1 MSFDSQPNK
10 AMVLVYINCALATL
24 NARQH
29 IRDAGGE
36 VSHGRIDANVV
47 SAFRATN
54 GTESGSEDI
63 PIDSQLYPL
72 EEAKTQKHHL
82 STTVNG
88 ADSKRMPKFGG
99 VATRVFYH
107 PQSVVSPLLTLRVA
121 IGRHNTP
128 NPNPIMALMNKPP
141 SRFLLVGLAFVLFTS
156 LLVWYSNITSWNDIN
171 LSRFRTSTDPSY
183 SGSSTTSESRCVVRL
198 QQNLR
203 SIPQKRQRVAIAST
217 FGYHFDVYLALAW
230 TMQRVMSRPPNPA
243 AHDLGGNGT
252 VAVYTPEP
260 KFHFG
265 FDKVID
271 ALGLYKGEI
280 KPSENLFDDLDK
292 EVDGHKIDLV
302 VLGTCEVDL
311 RGGSESWHQR
321 LLDVWDLRP
330 DDEKFMV
337 VCIIHDVRDEHWQS
351 HITEWARRGAIRFL
365 PISQHVAN
373 SFKSVLLTRA
383 DNTRNPTIRLAGY
396 EYLKVDTHVPILN
409 LSASDQLWTGS
420 STPKLPLD
428 VDIDLEG
435 IDHSGLGALDSDG
448 VGPASTHITNKMG
461 RKLSRAVIQGSF
473 STERREYET
482 VFRELIESL
491 TDDPSVWGYLPLK
504 EGEEKFVVDPK
515 EKDPFYLYLLG
526 SGGLN
531 IPKALE
537 DMVIVKK
544 DLDYAE
550 FYHLMQTMDICVP
563 AFNPE
568 NGYYRF
574 QASSTMVMAL
584 QCNVPILATR
594 RVRSAYAYA
603 DDDRVMVTRPAVI
616 SEVAALRALRIGNMT
631 SFWDHYTQMAA
642 IGDAVGGDIM
652 KVLPSHGINVYD
664 DLGHMMEAGWR
675 RADAGFESFREGLWK
690 ENERVVEKFLR
701 DL

>member
-1 MSFDSQPNK
+1 M
-10 AMVLVYINCALATL
+10 
-24 NARQH
+24 
-29 IRDAGGE
+29 IRTDILSDLTEAKGNSDVSTRTPQIPSHSPDAGWVTQAQAIAHRTLVRFYVVG
-36 VSHGRIDANVV
+36 SRRRGRWA
-47 SAFRATN
+47 
-54 GTESGSEDI
+54 
-63 PIDSQLYPL
+63 
-72 EEAKTQKHHL
+72 
-82 STTVNG
+82 
-88 ADSKRMPKFGG
+88 
-99 VATRVFYH
+99 
-107 PQSVVSPLLTLRVA
+107 
-121 IGRHNTP
+121 TP
-128 NPNPIMALMNKPP
+128 NLNPIMALLNKRPN
-141 SRFLLVGLAFVLFTS
+141 RFLLVGLAFVLFTS
-156 LLVWYSNITSWNDIN
+156 VLVLYSDITSWNDIN
-171 LSRFRTSTDPSY
+171 PSHFHTSIGPSH
-183 SGSSTTSESRCVVRL
+183 SGSSTTTSGCAARL
-198 QQNLR
+198 EQNLR

-260 KFHFG
+260 EFHFG
-265 FDKVID
+265 FDKIID
-271 ALGLYKGEI
+271 ALGLFKGDI

-292 EVDGHKIDLV
+292 VVDGHKVDLV

-321 LLDVWDLRP
+321 LLDVWDRRS
-330 DDEKFMV
+330 DDEKFML
-337 VCIIHDVRDEHWQS
+337 VCIIHNVRDEHWQP

-365 PISQHVAN
+365 PISQHVAD
-373 SFKSVLLTRA
+373 SFKSLLLTRA
-383 DNTRNPTIRLAGY
+383 DNTHDPALRLAGY
-396 EYLKVDTHVPILN
+396 EYIKLDTHVPILN
-409 LSASDQLWTGS
+409 LSASDQLWLS
-420 STPKLPLD
+420 SSKPKLPLD
-428 VDIDLEG
+428 VDIELEG
-435 IDHSGLGALDSDG
+435 IDHSG
-448 VGPASTHITNKMG
+448 STNVMNKTE

-473 STERREYET
+473 STDRREYVT
-482 VFRELIESL
+482 VFQELIDSL
-491 TDDPSVWGYLPLK
+491 TEDPSVWGYLPPK
-504 EGEEKFVVDPK
+504 QGEERFLVDPE

-526 SGGLN
+526 SGGLD

-544 DLDYAE
+544 DLDYTE

-616 SEVAALRALRIGNMT
+616 SEVAALRALRIGNMKA
-631 SFWDHYTQMAA
+631 FWDHYMQMST
-642 IGDAVGGDIM
+642 IGDAAGGDIR
-652 KVLPSHGINVYD
+652 KALPVHGMNIYS
-664 DLGHMMEAGWR
+664 DLGHMMEVGWR
-675 RADAGFESFREGLWK
+675 RGNAGFESFREGLWK
-690 ENERVVEKFLR
+690 ENERVVEKLLR